1 MRQPEVNL
9 NIVNLAL
16 TVLMVI
22 VTGTAQGQVKNG
34 FNLADALVPADE
46 ILSGG
51 PSRDGIPAIDKPHFV
66 TATAATF
73 LQTDDRILGITRNGV
88 SRAYPVAILNW
99 HEIINDRF
107 GNEPIVVTYCPL
119 CGTGIAYL
127 AKARGQALEFGVSG
141 LLYNSNMLLYDRETQ
156 SLWSQI
162 SRQAISGPMKG
173 TKLQAIPVMHTHW
186 SDWKQRHPETQVLST
201 DTGHQRDYSRNPYQ
215 GYEKTSELW
224 FPVQAQDKRYHPK
237 EPVLGIEIDG
247 HFKAYP
253 FVELGKAGDDVH
265 DTLAGQQIV
274 VKYDRQHHTAVA
286 VDTQGE
292 LLAGVTAF
300 WFAWYAFHPDTTVY
314 RAD

>member
-16 TVLMVI
+16 AVLMVI

-46 ILSGG
+46 VLSGG
-51 PSRDGIPAIDKPHFV
+51 PSCDGIPAIDKPQFV

-73 LQTDDRILGITRNGV
+73 LQPGDRILGITRNGV

-107 GNEPIVVTYCPL
+107 GDEPIVVTYCPL

-127 AKARGQALEFGVSG
+127 AKARGQTLEFGVSG
-141 LLYNSNMLLYDRETQ
+141 LLYNSDMLLYDRETQ

-173 TKLQAIPVMHTHW
+173 AKLQAIPIMHTRW
-186 SDWKQRHPETQVLST
+186 SDWKQRHPATQVLST

-215 GYEKTSELW
+215 GYEKTSDLW
-224 FPVQAQDKRYHPK
+224 FPVQTQDKRYHPK

-274 VKYDRQHHTAVA
+274 VKYDRQYHTAVA

-300 WFAWYAFHPDTTVY
+300 WFAWYTFHPDTAVY